1 MKKSLLV
8 GALTLASASALA
20 QNNDVA
26 RVLEQQT
33 QELLNAV
40 SSGDARVWDRY
51 LDANAI
57 YLAEDGTRK
66 TKAALL
72 KEITPLPTGI
82 SGSISVTAFEV
93 RLYGDTAV
101 TTHNDHYSARS
112 ASTGFTDA
120 ARRAGTRLASP
131 ATVMKI
137 TAPPKNDSGSSGCT
151 P

>member
-1 MKKSLLV
+1 MDLGDVLMKKSLLV

-20 QNNDVA
+20 QNSDVA

-72 KEITPLPTGI
+72 KEIFLRGADGRI
-82 SGSISVTAFEV
+82 
-93 RLYGDTAV
+93 
-101 TTHNDHYSARS
+101 
-112 ASTGFTDA
+112 TGFVD
-120 ARRAGTRLASP
+120 RREGRDIPWTRVP
-131 ATVMKI
+131 
-137 TAPPKNDSGSSGCT
+137 
-151 P
+151 